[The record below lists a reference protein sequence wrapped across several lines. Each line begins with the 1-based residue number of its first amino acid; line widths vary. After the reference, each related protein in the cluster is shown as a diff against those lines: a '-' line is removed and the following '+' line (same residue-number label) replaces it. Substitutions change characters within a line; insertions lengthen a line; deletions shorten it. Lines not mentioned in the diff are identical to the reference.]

1 MNNAAENPRIVVD
14 EHGLTFFVEHTMT
27 YTLENS
33 LFLLGIAAIVAAGAL
48 MIY

>member
-1 MNNAAENPRIVVD
+1 MSNAAENPHAVIG
-14 EHGLTFFVEHTMT
+14 ECGLPFFVEHTMT

-48 MIY
+48 MMY